1 MVKDNDW
8 HIWSSYPRM
17 RSVKSFLEHSAKD
30 ASFLL
35 KNQQSQWTDAFL
47 HRDHNEFYC
56 ANWLFHLGVVVV
68 VVLWEIISAGRELA
82 GRRQVI
88 LRAAS
93 TCPQVNNTTVPT
105 ILCCP
110 PKLSSP
116 SHAIQWNG
124 DGAAW
129 CAPETVSLLLTAL
142 GISWTSHWTPLL
154 PPGIMVWKC
163 WEKGQAK
170 CSSDFRET
178 EVLNGFTG
186 KFPVASKKS
195 SYSRSENNYELTLVF
210 VSVVPESSLG
220 ADKSSC

>member
-1 MVKDNDW
+1 MVKDEDW

-47 HRDHNEFYC
+47 YRDHDEFYR
-56 ANWLFHLGVVVV
+56 ANRLFHLGVVVV
-68 VVLWEIISAGRELA
+68 VLLWEIISAGRELA

-93 TCPQVNNTTVPT
+93 TCPLVNNTTVPT

-116 SHAIQWNG
+116 SHAIQLNCG
-124 DGAAW
+124 GAAW
-129 CAPETVSLLLTAL
+129 CAPETVSLLRTAL

-154 PPGIMVWKC
+154 PPGITIWKC
-163 WEKGQAK
+163 WEKAWQNVPLTSERLKPWMASQETSCCIKEIILLTKWEQLQAY
-170 CSSDFRET
+170 F
-178 EVLNGFTG
+178 
-186 KFPVASKKS
+186 
-195 SYSRSENNYELTLVF
+195 
-210 VSVVPESSLG
+210 SVCVGG
-220 ADKSSC
+220 ARQLAGCW